1 MKTSVRNFSL
11 YKDDIRG
18 ETLAYPVVDDSHQY
32 EPVRSLHPQL
42 PLEKSKNQNIVR
54 DCHYVVIYSF
64 HDVRTVFTRSKKCLT
79 SQDTMLFNISH
90 ALLVQLFSISLAF
103 LKKAKKK
110 KIVIEP
116 GDK

>member
-32 EPVRSLHPQL
+32 EPVRSLHPQF

-54 DCHYVVIYSF
+54 DCHYVVIHSF
-64 HDVRTVFTRSKKCLT
+64 HVRTVFTRRKKMSYLPSHHVVQYLPCPAGSVVLHLLDLFKESKEKE
-79 SQDTMLFNISH
+79 NH
-90 ALLVQLFSISLAF
+90 N
-103 LKKAKKK
+103 
-110 KIVIEP
+110 
-116 GDK
+116 

>member
-1 MKTSVRNFSL
+1 MKTSVRNFYL

-54 DCHYVVIYSF
+54 DCHYVVIHSF
-64 HDVRTVFTRSKKCLT
+64 HVRTVFTRSKKCLT

-90 ALLVQLFSISLAF
+90 TRLVQLFSISLAF
-103 LKKAKKK
+103 LKEANTK